1 MKTGGKYKSFNN
13 KKYYLRKE
21 GLSKSEA
28 KFWKDN
34 YLNQGYKV
42 RVVKGTSFTDK
53 YKYYVYVR

>member
-1 MKTGGKYKSFNN
+1 MNQTKKARHFDG
-13 KKYYLRKE
+13 KKYQLAKE

-42 RVVKGTSFTDK
+42 RVITGTSFTNI
-53 YKYYVYVR
+53 YKYNVYKR

>member
-1 MKTGGKYKSFNN
+1 MASKTRHFDGKLYH
-13 KKYYLRKE
+13 LRKE
-21 GLSKSEA
+21 GESKSSA

-53 YKYYVYVR
+53 YKWNVYVR